1 MGKGTPRQKALAEK
15 RPSLRFPKGFK
26 PGKQPAYEVR
36 DLLRQM
42 NSYPSPSRVINK
54 VNQAHRLSE
63 SEQWAM
69 RTPPSSSKHAEANS
83 VSSES
88 SKCCEV
94 TISHPG
100 ASASKGDGVQLQNV
114 TAVPRCGPVT
124 TRTHQSLWL

>member
-1 MGKGTPRQKALAEK
+1 MGKGTPQQKALAEK

-63 SEQWAM
+63 SEQRAM
-69 RTPPSSSKHAEANS
+69 RTPPSSSKHAEANN

-100 ASASKGDGVQLQNV
+100 ASASKGEEG
-114 TAVPRCGPVT
+114 TASKCNSCPQVWP
-124 TRTHQSLWL
+124 SDN